1 MAVITTIITESLE
14 LKNQDFWISEIVV
27 YHSFIC
33 IAVYARPCLMHAEWF
48 KLWKTWNERTNK
60 HFTEDLKF
68 SHAASENKRAMHQHM
83 VHAVCLVRAR
93 IGAEIS
99 SSCDFCM
106 VRKLNEKK
114 TAK

>member
-1 MAVITTIITESLE
+1 M
-14 LKNQDFWISEIVV
+14 
-27 YHSFIC
+27 
-33 IAVYARPCLMHAEWF
+33 
-48 KLWKTWNERTNK
+48 
-60 HFTEDLKF
+60 KF

-114 TAK
+114 NSEIKREKHTTLQSDPR